1 MPVTLSPPRVL
12 APVGDRCGEGATW
25 NPDDNCLYWTDINR
39 FLVHRW
45 RASDQTVR
53 TWMFDEP
60 VVALALTTDPARMVV
75 ATGSGLLLWN
85 PATDERSPQ
94 GFVLEGWPK
103 VRLNDGRP
111 DPGGRFWIGS
121 MRNNVGREG
130 QQLEAGGT
138 DGLLFCIDG
147 RSTRIERNDI
157 GISNTLCWSPDRTK
171 FYFADT
177 LANVIWVHD
186 YDDADGRI
194 GAPRVFFENFGRGW
208 PDGSAMD
215 SEGYL
220 WNCRFGGGCIV
231 RLAPDGSIE
240 RVVDLPVTNITT
252 CTFGGPDLKTV
263 FITTA
268 SVLSPDSE
276 RLAGSLFTLEASVAG
291 LPENRAAL

>member
-25 NPDDNCLYWTDINR
+25 NADDNCLYWTDINR
-39 FLVHRW
+39 YLVHRW

-60 VVALALTTDPARMVV
+60 IVALALTTDPATMIV
-75 ATGSGLLLWN
+75 ATGARLLLWR
-85 PATDERSPQ
+85 PETDDRKPH
-94 GFVLEGWPK
+94 GFDLEGWPL

-121 MRNNVGREG
+121 MRNNVGPEG

-138 DGLLFCIDG
+138 DGLLFRIEG
-147 RSTRIERNDI
+147 RSTSIERRGI

-186 YDDADGRI
+186 YDDAAGRI
-194 GAPRVFFENFGRGW
+194 GAPRVFFEGFDRGW

-215 SEGYL
+215 AEGHL

-231 RLAPDGSIE
+231 RLAPNGSIE
-240 RVVDLPVTNITT
+240 RVIDLPVTNVTT

-276 RLAGSLFTLEASVAG
+276 RLAGSLFTLESSVAG
-291 LPENRAAL
+291 LAENRFAL